1 MELNHFTPKTEFPN
15 QNSKNKMVP
24 CESTYEGVPFVWLH
38 RGILSTDL
46 ITDILKLKEQE
57 GMKNFYGDSSDNI
70 WWEMSNFH
78 QISIC
83 MLCRNALYRACI
95 AMYKNQAVTGTA
107 AHLEYKK
114 QQVKGV
120 LE

>member
-24 CESTYEGVPFVWLH
+24 CESTYEGVPFVWSH

-57 GMKNFYGDSSDNI
+57 GMKNFYGDSSNNI
-70 WWEMSNFH
+70 W
-78 QISIC
+78 
-83 MLCRNALYRACI
+83 
-95 AMYKNQAVTGTA
+95 
-107 AHLEYKK
+107 
-114 QQVKGV
+114 
-120 LE
+120 